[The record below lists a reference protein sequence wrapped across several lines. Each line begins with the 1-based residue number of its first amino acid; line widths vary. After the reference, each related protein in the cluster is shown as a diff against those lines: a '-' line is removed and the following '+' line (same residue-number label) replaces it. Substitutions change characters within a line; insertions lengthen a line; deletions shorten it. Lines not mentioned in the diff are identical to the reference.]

1 MQIAVVQS
9 LALDRFISWIRPWSH
24 EIKMVSL
31 EGSNLMTLTCYSSY
45 SCFSEILTV
54 SWQYIGLE
62 DSSHTNWNVWC
73 STPNLFQRL
82 LKIFSK
88 VRLTY
93 QPTSAQLKRL
103 LALIQVPSKGSKF
116 LNRRSNANILHCNQA
131 YRVYVPLNTPIPT
144 PDPHRLQLLAS
155 RWSTQLHSQQL

>member
-93 QPTSAQLKRL
+93 QPTSAELKRL
-103 LALIQVPSKGSKF
+103 LALIQVPSKSLKV
-116 LNRRSNANILHCNQA
+116 LNRVSNADIERWNPA
-131 YRVYVPLNTPIPT
+131 YRVYVSLNTPIP
-144 PDPHRLQLLAS
+144 PPNPHRLKLLAA
-155 RWSTQLHSQQL
+155 R